1 MNWWA
6 RYTTIL
12 IVTHRKDVKQ
22 SKILHDMY
30 NSYQGISVETNVNV
44 NKINTLPSKDN

>member
-6 RYTTIL
+6 HCITIL

-22 SKILHDMY
+22 SKILHD
-30 NSYQGISVETNVNV
+30 NSYQGISVETDVNV